1 MWKLCNTNTH
11 VERFWRRSEMKH
23 IMKIL
28 ECVVSYQSIRIA
40 FLRLH
45 RRPVLRSSSPPQ
57 TTHGE
62 SLSHFSNRRELFLC
76 THTTRF
82 ASFSLFSS
90 LGNSSRKIYRF
101 YFLSLACCA
110 VHAELISKATR
121 RWIRRRATWGGGRI
135 EERFIIIFIA
145 FQTEI
150 CELHRRENKNRST
163 MIRFLPITR
172 LFPSLLSSCR
182 RTGKSWG
189 ERTRRDNDMEE
200 MNDCL
205 RLNLM
210 KNNMNNREGGWA
222 VGESAAS
229 RCSMF

>member
-1 MWKLCNTNTH
+1 MSLASRLTANDSAQVQRSKRTKQKLWKLCNTNTH

-121 RWIRRRATWGGGRI
+121 R
-135 EERFIIIFIA
+135 
-145 FQTEI
+145 
-150 CELHRRENKNRST
+150 
-163 MIRFLPITR
+163 
-172 LFPSLLSSCR
+172 
-182 RTGKSWG
+182 
-189 ERTRRDNDMEE
+189 
-200 MNDCL
+200 
-205 RLNLM
+205 
-210 KNNMNNREGGWA
+210 
-222 VGESAAS
+222 
-229 RCSMF
+229 